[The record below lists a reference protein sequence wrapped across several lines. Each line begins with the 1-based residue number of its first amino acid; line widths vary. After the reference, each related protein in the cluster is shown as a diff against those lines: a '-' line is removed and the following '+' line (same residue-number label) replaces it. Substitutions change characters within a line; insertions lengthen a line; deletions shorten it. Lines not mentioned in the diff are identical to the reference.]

1 MSWLCYK
8 SWREGT
14 IFIFKSLKMDR
25 HRVSITM
32 EDNEM
37 WEQRMARL
45 KALEG
50 LNRPHSPAE
59 VKWRVSPRL
68 QAAAKEGDVDNFI
81 EALEKYSAEEGVP
94 LSEIIDIQGPSGN
107 SLLHVAAGIENCD
120 ILRALLEVIRDKGR
134 ATEANFRGDTA
145 LHVAARAGRIHTARL
160 LLDCDGIVDMA
171 NDAGNTA
178 LHEAVRNGHYELTRM
193 LLNRGSNLVYKE
205 NRERKCPLYL
215 AVETGDLR
223 SLVLLMEAVD
233 GEKVS
238 SLEGMS
244 PVHGAVMHQTIEMLK
259 EMLKRKKELF
269 FLSDAGGGTPLHLAA
284 YVNYVDG
291 VKFLVNEFT
300 SSAIEYDKEGYLPI
314 HIASKMGHLE
324 TIKDLLQHWPDPEE
338 LLNFKEGQN
347 ILHVA
352 AKYGRASVVKY
363 ILSNPELEKLIN
375 VKDKLGNTP
384 LHLATLQWQPEVLL
398 SLTRD
403 NRVNLK
409 LVNNSNLTALD
420 IVDEQLKKI
429 DAPLHQSLTRTIL
442 LSAGAPRS
450 KDKAICQPKGLGPGS
465 DLEPP
470 DLDRLKDEAN
480 SRMVVATLIATMTF
494 AAGFSIPGGYN
505 NSEPDA
511 GIATLLNKPMYDVF
525 VICNTVAMF
534 SSIISVVILLWR
546 QINDSHAVL
555 HALGKAR
562 QPLLIALA
570 TMSVAFMAGV
580 YVTVSKRTWIAVV
593 TLIIGIIALFVI
605 LSLYMALF
613 VPLGYKCRLVQLL
626 ADYILR
632 AGISISRSV
641 TVERAAW
648 QPEYPLGSL
657 KRHAGSLEIDTATS
671 TNAIDGKS

>member
-1 MSWLCYK
+1 
-8 SWREGT
+8 
-14 IFIFKSLKMDR
+14 MDR
-25 HRVSITM
+25 HRVSINID
-32 EDNEM
+32 DNEI
-37 WEQRMARL
+37 WKQRRARL
-45 KALEG
+45 KALEWS
-50 LNRPHSPAE
+50 NKPHRPAE
-59 VKWRVSPRL
+59 PKWRVSPRL

-107 SLLHVAAGIENCD
+107 SLLHVAAGIENAD
-120 ILRALLEVIRDKGR
+120 ILQALLEVIPDKR
-134 ATEANFRGDTA
+134 RTTEANFRGDTA
-145 LHVAARAGRIHTARL
+145 LHVAARAGRIHAIKL
-160 LLDCDGIVDMA
+160 LLDCHGIVDMA
-171 NDAGNTA
+171 NDQGNTA
-178 LHEAVRNGHYELTRM
+178 LHEAVKISHYEMIRL
-193 LLNRGSNLVYKE
+193 LLNRGSKLVYEE

-215 AVETGDLR
+215 AVEMGDWR

-238 SLEGMS
+238 LLEGMS
-244 PVHGAVMHQTIEMLK
+244 PVHGAVMHQRIDMLK

-269 FLSDAGGGTPLHLAA
+269 YLSDAGGGTPLHLAA

-314 HIASKMGHLE
+314 HVACKMGHLE
-324 TIKDLLQHWPDPEE
+324 TIKHLLQHWPDPEE

-352 AKYGRASVVKY
+352 AKYGRASIVKY
-363 ILSNPELEKLIN
+363 ILSNPELEELIN
-375 VKDKLGNTP
+375 VKDKEGNTP

-403 NRVNLK
+403 NKVDLK

-450 KDKAICQPKGLGPGS
+450 KDKAICQPKSLGPGS

-480 SRMVVATLIATMTF
+480 SRMVVATLIAAMTF
-494 AAGFSIPGGYN
+494 AAGFSVPGGYKDF
-505 NSEPDA
+505 EPNA

-593 TLIIGIIALFVI
+593 ILIIGIAALCVI

-613 VPLGYKCRLVQLL
+613 VPLGYNCRLVQILS
-626 ADYILR
+626 DYIIR

-648 QPEYPLGSL
+648 QPEYSPGSL
-657 KRHAGSLEIDTATS
+657 KRRARSLQIDPAPS
-671 TNAIDGKS
+671 TNVNDGNS

>member
-244 PVHGAVMHQTIEMLK
+244 PVHGAVMHQTI
-259 EMLKRKKELF
+259 
-269 FLSDAGGGTPLHLAA
+269 
-284 YVNYVDG
+284 
-291 VKFLVNEFT
+291 
-300 SSAIEYDKEGYLPI
+300 
-314 HIASKMGHLE
+314 
-324 TIKDLLQHWPDPEE
+324 DPEE